1 MPLSSTTEICML
13 VWPALPTE
21 PVLRPNESIAWV
33 IGWNDRSLYIIVA
46 WFLRNCTL
54 QQAMVELQK
63 IRSGLQNFHGHLA
76 EMPFRNLSILGC
88 VRPNS
93 TLTSFNVHAGTDEED
108 IRRARKESYLWLEL
122 LEGPVLGELWCCGAR
137 VQPCQLHVVRCDPS
151 KVLSTRPSTF
161 SATAL
166 YGVSGVRQ
174 LQRGVAPVCAPGA
187 ASNLEG
193 VLLPPVMYR
202 EAEPRVLQRHLPG
215 RPHST
220 NPNDSVVLAAE
231 DGARL
236 TEREA
241 TGPARVCGAHAY
253 NANTSSLL
261 PVDQAFTGSF
271 AKETSFAG
279 ECSLSHSG
287 PDSLTAA
294 LEGSIALSDAE
305 LSVTGGNG
313 MSVIGALGTSY
324 RPGTN
329 SDSEAEH
336 NGASGHR
343 GERQT
348 LSQAEKS
355 LSAVTMHALQ
365 AQVPLPPSPPPPPPA
380 GVPPRLDFPST
391 TDRAEMNVFLATMRA
406 GRNVRRMIQ
415 KERLWPDTQE
425 DVVEPLAGPLK
436 LVVNFLSTYV
446 VGALRY
452 MRFSKTA
459 EVLLYRVSEF
469 AHFLCVVSVANHTCG
484 LHPVLPHQR
493 STLPSHRYV
502 CIFSYISRCAVDLAL
517 GVIVYLCVSAW
528 GPSLYVA
535 SQHLTRHWLYEV
547 HASYMDWFDGYPAG
561 LKVNEDLNMAL
572 CFFAK
577 CVLEVWDAL
586 LSWSP
591 ATLPSLVSF
600 QPPVGA
606 NSKAAALG
614 MAVRDPVLPASFWA
628 YPESEDQLKV
638 IYDWIGTA
646 FHLRVFC
653 LLGCSTAAAFVS
665 DVTGLVSLHLRFL
678 YHAIALPYRFV
689 RVLLINLFRQFH
701 GVKYNPLR
709 KRYDAYHF
717 ETDQMLAATFLFVI
731 LVFLFPTLAV
741 YYLYFSFVL
750 ATIWAMETCL
760 EAIAYL
766 ALHVPLYPVLYW
778 LCERHKLSGGVA
790 LSNPV
795 ITSVRRFPGRGSRP
809 EKEEEGLASH
819 TVEVTV
825 ESLPLP
831 LSAML
836 TDFFVVLD
844 IILSRLKPLKVLSLV
859 VRGRMEDTPKMT
871 DVMGPHLLTDC
882 ISPRCTLCTT
892 PSSSAG
898 AKKK

>member
-1 MPLSSTTEICML
+1 ML

-21 PVLRPNESIAWV
+21 PVLGPNEPIAWV

-63 IRSGLQNFHGHLA
+63 IRSGLQNFHGHLS
-76 EMPFRNLSILGC
+76 EMPYRNLNILGC
-88 VRPNS
+88 VRPNGTFANVNTMS
-93 TLTSFNVHAGTDEED
+93 TTDEED

-151 KVLSTRPSTF
+151 KVLTTRPSLF

-174 LQRGVAPVCAPGA
+174 LQRGIAPVCASGA

-193 VLLPPVMYR
+193 VLLPPVMCK
-202 EAEPRVLQRHLPG
+202 EAEPRVLLRQAYRRSNP
-215 RPHST
+215 ST
-220 NPNDSVVLAAE
+220 LNDSIVVAAE
-231 DGARL
+231 DSVLFTDRDTTAPERLHGSKAR
-236 TEREA
+236 
-241 TGPARVCGAHAY
+241 
-253 NANTSSLL
+253 NANSSATM
-261 PVDQAFTGSF
+261 DQTFTGSF

-279 ECSLSHSG
+279 DRDHSHG
-287 PDSLTAA
+287 GQESLTAA
-294 LEGSIALSDAE
+294 LEGGSITLSDAE
-305 LSVTGGNG
+305 LSFTVGGNLG
-313 MSVIGALGTSY
+313 GGVGGTGA
-324 RPGTN
+324 RIGTN

-336 NGASGHR
+336 HASSGRR
-343 GERQT
+343 GERQV
-348 LSQAEKS
+348 QKP
-355 LSAVTMHALQ
+355 
-365 AQVPLPPSPPPPPPA
+365 VPASTARVQQQQQPPPPS

-391 TDRAEMNVFLATMRA
+391 SDRAEMSVFLATMRA
-406 GRNVRRMIQ
+406 GRNVRRVIQ
-415 KERLWPDTQE
+415 SERPLPHVKG
-425 DVVEPLAGPLK
+425 DVVEPLTGMLR
-436 LVVNFLSTYV
+436 LVVHFLTTYV
-446 VGALRY
+446 AGLLRY
-452 MRFSKTA
+452 LRFSKTA

-469 AHFLCVVSVANHTCG
+469 AHFLCVVSYANHACG
-484 LHPVLPHQR
+484 LHPVLPHQL
-493 STLPSHRYV
+493 STSPSHRYV
-502 CIFSYISRCAVDLAL
+502 CIFGYLSRCAVDLLL
-517 GVIVYLCVSAW
+517 GVLVYLCVSAW

-535 SQHLTRHWLYEV
+535 SQYITRHWLYEV

-600 QPPVGA
+600 R
-606 NSKAAALG
+606 SSSAALG
-614 MAVRDPVLPASFWA
+614 GNSSSSSIASSTASWTYPV
-628 YPESEDQLKV
+628 SEDQLKV
-638 IYDWIGTA
+638 IYDWVGTA
-646 FHLRVFC
+646 FHLRIFC

-665 DVTGLVSLHLRFL
+665 DLTGLVSLHLRFL
-678 YHAIALPYRFV
+678 YHAIALPYRFA
-689 RVLLINLFRQFH
+689 RVLLANLFRQFY

-709 KRYDAYHF
+709 KRYDVYHF
-717 ETDQMLAATFLFVI
+717 ETDQVLAATLLFVI

-750 ATIWAMETCL
+750 ATIWAMESCL

-766 ALHVPLYPVLYW
+766 ALHVPVHPIVYW
-778 LCERHKLSGGVA
+778 LIERHRLSGGVA

-795 ITSVRRFPGRGSRP
+795 ITSVRRFPGRGGRQ
-809 EKEEEGLASH
+809 EREEEELASH

-831 LSAML
+831 LSTML

-844 IILSRLKPLKVLSLV
+844 IVLSRLKPTKVLALV
-859 VRGRMEDTPKMT
+859 VRGRMEETPKMS
-871 DVMGPHLLTDC
+871 DVMAPHLLTDC
-882 ISPRCTLCTT
+882 VSPRCTLCCST
-892 PSSSAG
+892 PGSAG
-898 AKKK
+898 AKKKK